1 MKRDRR
7 GDHGRRFAP
16 PTRRAFVAMLGAT
29 AAALVLRDRKPA
41 TVVRHPETGKPIWV
55 GHF

>member
-1 MKRDRR
+1 MKRDRK

-29 AAALVLRDRKPA
+29 AAALVLRDRTPA